1 MHPVSWKRRK
11 RMGGHVGGVG
21 EPKREV
27 AGLPGDGVLEGQ
39 RSRVVFRR
47 RGPGTCIRWTA
58 GRLQVQAA
66 SSEPE
71 DGEGFKVLKVI
82 VAAWKV

>member
-1 MHPVSWKRRK
+1 
-11 RMGGHVGGVG
+11 MGGHVGGVG
-21 EPKREV
+21 EPRREV
-27 AGLPGDGVLEGQ
+27 VGRPGDGGLEGQ

-66 SSEPE
+66 SSAPE
-71 DGEGFKVLKVI
+71 EGFLELTDNCCSIGSSGRSDAALI
-82 VAAWKV
+82 V

>member
-1 MHPVSWKRRK
+1 
-11 RMGGHVGGVG
+11 MGGHVGGVG

-58 GRLQVQAA
+58 ARLQVQAA
-66 SSEPE
+66 SSAPE
-71 DGEGFKVLKVI
+71 EGFLELTDNCCSIGSSGRSDAALI
-82 VAAWKV
+82 V